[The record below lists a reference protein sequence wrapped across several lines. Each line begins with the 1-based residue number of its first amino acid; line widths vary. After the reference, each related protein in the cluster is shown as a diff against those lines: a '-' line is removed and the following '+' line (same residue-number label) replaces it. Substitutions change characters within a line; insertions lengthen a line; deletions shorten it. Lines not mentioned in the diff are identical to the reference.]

1 MVSSKSR
8 RPRGRMKGA
17 DARRLRLALALS
29 LAEVSRAL
37 GVNGKYLTRVFT
49 RVVGQR
55 MHAYILDLRVQHA
68 CRLLLATGRPVKE
81 IAVQS
86 GFRQAEGFRRVF
98 HEHVGVPPATYR
110 RIFTAA

>member
-1 MVSSKSR
+1 VVSSKSR

-49 RVVGQR
+49 RAVGQR
-55 MHAYILDLRVQHA
+55 MHA
-68 CRLLLATGRPVKE
+68 CRLLLATDRPVKA
-81 IAVQS
+81 IAVHS